1 MRRQQQGPAPSLLT
15 RAVDSVFAFVRLAEF
30 EILFVLFFVLIYI
43 FFKDLVRF
51 LSFAYYSDC
60 FCALDIS

>member
-1 MRRQQQGPAPSLLT
+1 MRRQQQSPTPSLLT

-51 LSFAYYSDC
+51 LSLAYYPDC